1 MIDYS
6 TINYLAVLVAA
17 IAGFVLGGVWFAP
30 QVFGTVW
37 LKALGKKKEE
47 MCSGNSP
54 KKAMA
59 ITAVTTWI
67 TAYVLAVLI
76 VALNISSAWGGAI
89 AGLSIGLGI
98 VATSMYSDSL
108 FCNWPF
114 KLVLIQAGHRV
125 VYLSLMGGILAA
137 WR

>member
-6 TINYLAVLVAA
+6 TINYLGVLVAA

-30 QVFGTVW
+30 PVFGAAW
-37 LKALGKKKEE
+37 MKALGKKKEE

-54 KKAMA
+54 KKAL
-59 ITAVTTWI
+59 ILTAFTTWI

-89 AGLSIGLGI
+89 AGFSIGLGI
-98 VATSMYSDSL
+98 LATSSYSDSL

-114 KLVLIQAGHRV
+114 RLILIQAGHRIAS
-125 VYLSLMGGILAA
+125 LALMGAILAA